1 MVKRIK
7 IFHRSTSD
15 FESLTVTN
23 MELSLECAKR
33 AANEKPN
40 ALRRDGQVPAVLYGH
55 DGIESV
61 ALKVNTRE
69 AEALLRKAKT
79 QKTVIDVNV
88 PDMPWSGK
96 AILQEVQTHQLIGA
110 EVSQRLRISFGA
122 SALIARQFI
131 LPMTYRPS
139 FLLMDDGIV
148 GHCRYG
154 LNTTS
159 KVLAKTRLK

>member
-96 AILQEVQTHQLIGA
+96 AILQEVQTHPWKGSLYH
-110 EVSQRLRISFGA
+110 IS
-122 SALIARQFI
+122 
-131 LPMTYRPS
+131 
-139 FLLMDDGIV
+139 LLAQ
-148 GHCRYG
+148 
-154 LNTTS
+154 
-159 KVLAKTRLK
+159 K